1 MSNSSC
7 VLRCLSVRRKTFTSS
22 SRCLVC
28 RNPFCFRN
36 WLNFALASI
45 FQTCVPDLI
54 GLCKT
59 DKTKSSQKRQA
70 LPAKPRSVA
79 KALEHRRPP
88 KQAFDE
94 LRPRFEGATLR
105 SNFSFASMFQ
115 SSALDFDI
123 HKAYEYKQIYYP
135 VRLTK
140 ISISPIL
147 LSIYTIYILNML
159 LITNIIIYS
168 LG

>member
-1 MSNSSC
+1 
-7 VLRCLSVRRKTFTSS
+7 
-22 SRCLVC
+22 
-28 RNPFCFRN
+28 
-36 WLNFALASI
+36 
-45 FQTCVPDLI
+45 
-54 GLCKT
+54 
-59 DKTKSSQKRQA
+59 
-70 LPAKPRSVA
+70 
-79 KALEHRRPP
+79 
-88 KQAFDE
+88 
-94 LRPRFEGATLR
+94 
-105 SNFSFASMFQ
+105 MFQ

-147 LSIYTIYILNML
+147 LSIYTIFILNLL